1 MSSNGTENQYI
12 NKKNRDLLEVI
23 AVVSKPATIRARF
36 KNGVIEPLESLELK
50 DGEEIVLTIMRQA
63 EIKEGHD
70 AFKESRGGWKGLID
84 CEKLKRDIYE
94 SRSIQTRPEVK
105 L

>member
-1 MSSNGTENQYI
+1 
-12 NKKNRDLLEVI
+12 V
-23 AVVSKPATIRARF
+23 ASKPATIRARF
-36 KNGVIEPLESLELK
+36 KNGIIEPLENVELK
-50 DGEEIVLTIMRQA
+50 DGEEIVLTIVRQT
-63 EIKEGHD
+63 EIREGQD

-84 CEKLKRDIYE
+84 CEKLKKDIYE

>member
-1 MSSNGTENQYI
+1 
-12 NKKNRDLLEVI
+12 V
-23 AVVSKPATIRARF
+23 ASKPATIRARF
-36 KNGVIEPLESLELK
+36 KNGIIEPLENVELK
-50 DGEEIVLTIMRQA
+50 DGEEIVLTIVRQT
-63 EIKEGHD
+63 EIREEQD

-84 CEKLKRDIYE
+84 CERLKKDIYE

>member
-1 MSSNGTENQYI
+1 MT
-12 NKKNRDLLEVI
+12 
-23 AVVSKPATIRARF
+23 SKPATIRARF
-36 KNGVIEPLESLELK
+36 KNGIIEPLENVELK
-50 DGEEIVLTIMRQA
+50 DGEEIVLTIVRQT
-63 EIKEGHD
+63 EIREGQD

-84 CEKLKRDIYE
+84 CEKLKKDIYE

>member
-1 MSSNGTENQYI
+1 VT
-12 NKKNRDLLEVI
+12 
-23 AVVSKPATIRARF
+23 SKPATIRARF
-36 KNGVIEPLESLELK
+36 KNGIIEPLENVELK
-50 DGEEIVLTIMRQA
+50 DGEEIVLTIVRQT
-63 EIKEGHD
+63 EIREGQD

-84 CEKLKRDIYE
+84 CEKLKKDIYE

>member
-1 MSSNGTENQYI
+1 M
-12 NKKNRDLLEVI
+12 
-23 AVVSKPATIRARF
+23 ASKPATIKARF
-36 KNGVIEPLESLELK
+36 KNGIIEPLENLELR
-50 DGEEIVLTIMRQA
+50 DGEEIILTIVRRSETSEEQ
-63 EIKEGHD
+63 D
-70 AFKESRGGWKGLID
+70 AFKKSRGGWKGLID

>member
-1 MSSNGTENQYI
+1 M
-12 NKKNRDLLEVI
+12 
-23 AVVSKPATIRARF
+23 ASKPATIRARF
-36 KNGVIEPLESLELK
+36 KNGVIEPLENLELK
-50 DGEEIVLTIMRQA
+50 DGEEITLTIIRSSETRKTQ
-63 EIKEGHD
+63 D
-70 AFKESRGGWKGLID
+70 AFRKSRGGWKDLID

>member
-1 MSSNGTENQYI
+1 MALKSS
-12 NKKNRDLLEVI
+12 
-23 AVVSKPATIRARF
+23 TIRARF
-36 KNGVIEPLESLELK
+36 KNGVIEPLEDLELK
-50 DGEEIVLTIMRQA
+50 DGEEIVLTIVRQQETEEA
-63 EIKEGHD
+63 LD
-70 AFKESRGGWKGLID
+70 AFRKSRGGWKGLVD

>member
-1 MSSNGTENQYI
+1 M
-12 NKKNRDLLEVI
+12 
-23 AVVSKPATIRARF
+23 ASKPATIRARF
-36 KNGVIEPLESLELK
+36 KNGIIEPLENVELK
-50 DGEEIVLTIMRQA
+50 DGEEIVLTIVRQT
-63 EIKEGHD
+63 EIREGQD

-84 CEKLKRDIYE
+84 CEKLKKDIYE

>member
-1 MSSNGTENQYI
+1 
-12 NKKNRDLLEVI
+12 VI
-23 AVVSKPATIRARF
+23 VVTSKPATIRARF
-36 KNGVIEPLESLELK
+36 KNGIIEPLENVELK
-50 DGEEIVLTIMRQA
+50 DGEEIVLTIVRQT
-63 EIKEGHD
+63 EIREGQD

-84 CEKLKRDIYE
+84 CEKLKKDIYE